1 MASSIEGPLRGRHRA
16 PSPGDRRS
24 TAPVR
29 GGGRLR
35 MRALA
40 LLAAALLTGCGA
52 VTGSTARDASTP
64 AVPRTA
70 VPPTATAPPAAGGP
84 GRTAAGDR
92 AAGNATPGT
101 GAPGVGSTS
110 QDRADTGAH
119 PETPVPFGGLGPRT
133 LALIPENARQAVVVT
148 GRGPDANRSEA
159 VLYRRTASGW
169 KAGTAWPARNALNGW
184 TDDHMAGDLRS
195 PIGVFTL
202 SDAGGLLPDPGTR
215 LPYDESP
222 GFSIEG
228 TGFVGEPL
236 AGSFDYVVAI
246 DYNRVPGTSP
256 LDRTR
261 PLGADRGGG
270 IWLHVDHDGPTQ
282 GCVSLEEAHM
292 RQLLL
297 ALDPDQHPVVVMG
310 DAGSLSR

>member
-1 MASSIEGPLRGRHRA
+1 MASSIEGPHRGRPRA
-16 PSPGDRRS
+16 PSPADRRPA
-24 TAPVR
+24 APAR
-29 GGGRLR
+29 RRGRLPVPV
-35 MRALA
+35 LA
-40 LLAAALLTGCGA
+40 LLAAAFLTGCA
-52 VTGSTARDASTP
+52 ATTGSTAGEP
-64 AVPRTA
+64 
-70 VPPTATAPPAAGGP
+70 PPTATAPRAAGAPGNPTAGNGAPGTGTSGAEGATP
-84 GRTAAGDR
+84 GRTDA
-92 AAGNATPGT
+92 
-101 GAPGVGSTS
+101 GAPPDSPAPLGN
-110 QDRADTGAH
+110 
-119 PETPVPFGGLGPRT
+119 LGPRT
-133 LALIPENARQAVVVT
+133 LALIPGDTRQAVVVT
-148 GRGPDANRSEA
+148 GRGRDANRSEA

-169 KAGTAWPARNALNGW
+169 EPGTAWPARNALNGW
-184 TDDHMAGDLRS
+184 TDNHLAGDLRS

-202 SDAGGLLPDPGTR
+202 SDAGGLLPDPGTL

-222 GFSIEG
+222 GFAISG
-228 TGFVGEPL
+228 TGFMGEPL

-282 GCVSLEEAHM
+282 GCVSLEERHM

-297 ALDPDQHPVVVMG
+297 ALDPGQHPVIVMG